1 METHIA
7 TAHHHARNRALDYAV
22 WPGWRVLMED
32 AGLRTAP
39 VLRRAGLPG
48 DLFARPQVRLDPQQ
62 FFQLWQA
69 LEAEALSLDPDLPAP
84 LRIARVMTADWFDP
98 ELFAAL
104 CSPDLGSALGRI
116 ATYVRLIA
124 PMQFHVER
132 GSRQSRLTID
142 FLGGVMA
149 APTVFL
155 AFKLI
160 FFVGLARLATR
171 SPVRP
176 LQVGLPVPPTGADA
190 SLYEEFFGA
199 TIQPAPLATLVFS
212 NEDMDRP
219 FLTENHKM
227 WQVFEPGLRQR
238 LADLDCT
245 AGMAER
251 VRSLLLEL
259 LPAGVVSM
267 GEVSRKLAVSTRTLQ
282 RKLHEEGTTFQR
294 TLDAVRDALAHHYLG
309 STAMSAA
316 EISFL
321 LGFEDANSFARAFQ
335 GWTGHTPQTVRNRLQ
350 EAAATFAASMR
361 SK

>member
-1 METHIA
+1 MELNHPNRRHSA
-7 TAHHHARNRALDYAV
+7 RALEYSV

-32 AGLRTAP
+32 AGLRTPP

-48 DLFARPQVRLDPQQ
+48 DLFARQQVRLDPQE
-62 FFQLWQA
+62 FFRLWQA
-69 LEAEALSLDPDLPAP
+69 LDAEALALDPGLPAP

-104 CSPDLGSALGRI
+104 CSSNLGGALERI
-116 ATYVRLIA
+116 AAYVRLIA
-124 PMQFHVER
+124 PMQFRVER
-132 GSRQSRLTID
+132 GSWQSKLTID
-142 FLGGVMA
+142 FLAGVMP

-171 SPVRP
+171 SPVQP
-176 LQVGLPVPPTGADA
+176 LQVGLPVPPAGAA
-190 SLYEEFFGA
+190 GLLYEEFFGA
-199 TIQPAPLATLVFS
+199 AIEAAPVATLVFS
-212 NEDMDRP
+212 NDDMDRP
-219 FLTENHKM
+219 FLTENHRM
-227 WQVFEPGLRQR
+227 WLVFEPGLRQR

-251 VRSLLLEL
+251 VRSLLLEM
-259 LPAGVVSM
+259 LPAGAASM

-321 LGFEDANSFARAFQ
+321 LGYEDANSFARAFQ
-335 GWTGHTPQTVRNRLQ
+335 GWTGHTPQTVRNRLR
-350 EAAATFAASMR
+350 EATARTGA
-361 SK
+361 

>member
-7 TAHHHARNRALDYAV
+7 ALPHHARGRALDYPV

-48 DLFARPQVRLDPQQ
+48 DLFARSQVRLDPQQ

-69 LEAEALSLDPDLPAP
+69 PETEALSLDSDLPAP
-84 LRIARVMTADWFDP
+84 LRIARV
-98 ELFAAL
+98 
-104 CSPDLGSALGRI
+104 
-116 ATYVRLIA
+116 
-124 PMQFHVER
+124 
-132 GSRQSRLTID
+132 
-142 FLGGVMA
+142 
-149 APTVFL
+149 
-155 AFKLI
+155 
-160 FFVGLARLATR
+160 
-171 SPVRP
+171 
-176 LQVGLPVPPTGADA
+176 
-190 SLYEEFFGA
+190 
-199 TIQPAPLATLVFS
+199 
-212 NEDMDRP
+212 
-219 FLTENHKM
+219 
-227 WQVFEPGLRQR
+227 FEPGLRQR
-238 LADLDCT
+238 LSDLDCT

-251 VRSLLLEL
+251 VRSLLIEL
-259 LPAGVVSM
+259 LSAGAVSM
-267 GEVSRKLAVSTRTLQ
+267 GEVSRQLVVSTRTLQ

-335 GWTGHTPQTVRNRLQ
+335 GRTGHTPQTVRNRLR
-350 EAAATFAASMR
+350 EAAATSAASMR

>member
-1 METHIA
+1 MKPDHTLPQHN
-7 TAHHHARNRALDYAV
+7 ARGRERALAYSV

-32 AGLRTAP
+32 AGLRTPP

-48 DLFARPQVRLDPQQ
+48 DLFARQPVRLDPQQ
-62 FFQLWQA
+62 FFRLWQA
-69 LEAEALSLDPDLPAP
+69 LDAEALALDPDLPAP

-104 CSPDLGSALGRI
+104 CSPNLGGALERI
-116 ATYVRLIA
+116 ARYVRLIA
-124 PMQFHVER
+124 PMQFRVER
-132 GSRQSRLTID
+132 GSRQSKLTID
-142 FLGGVMA
+142 FLGAVMA

-171 SPVRP
+171 CPVRP
-176 LQVGLPVPPTGADA
+176 LQVGLPMPPVGADA
-190 SLYEEFFGA
+190 LLYQGFFGA
-199 TIQPAPLATLVFS
+199 AIEAAPLATLVFS

-219 FLTENHKM
+219 FLTENHRM
-227 WQVFEPGLRQR
+227 WLAFEPGLRQR

-251 VRSLLLEL
+251 VRSVLLEM
-259 LPAGVVSM
+259 LPAGAASM

-335 GWTGHTPQTVRNRLQ
+335 GWTGKTPQMVRNRLRR
-350 EAAATFAASMR
+350 AAVMTDA
-361 SK
+361 